1 MQNITKGIATLFRG
15 NPASTPTPPKDQK
28 AAGQLGS
35 HTATAI
41 GQGQVPASAVAP
53 SHQAV
58 TGSTSALKGGS
69 QPQSQ
74 PISQRAV
81 EQHHGSPSSARPSPM
96 TAEQLQATS
105 AGISARAQQLFG
117 YDVIITSPVQRDDQT
132 RQFEELLATQGAA
145 FSPEEHAARAKT
157 FEAAEKTLTKLEETS
172 SDSKNKA
179 ATARKGLDVDGT
191 LAKFAKKK
199 EESDSA
205 LKTSGRERERLIAE
219 LTDTVLADGLR
230 MNTDTQTLGTR
241 LGSVASRLVGG
252 SAGDLAAWSK
262 SVMEK
267 DFLQGEGGGGF
278 AFKAAEAMTDAVSM
292 ALWAREGGRSTQ
304 SADPMATAEA
314 MGRVRQDAEAI
325 VAGATPD
332 ALRARLWG

>member
-1 MQNITKGIATLFRG
+1 MQNISKGIATLFSG
-15 NPASTPTPPKDQK
+15 KPASTPTPPKDQK

-58 TGSTSALKGGS
+58 TGSTSALNGGS
-69 QPQSQ
+69 QPHSQ

-81 EQHHGSPSSARPSPM
+81 EQHHGSPSSARPAPM

-105 AGISARAQQLFG
+105 TGISERAKRLFG
-117 YDVIITSPVQRDDQT
+117 YEVLLTSSTLREGQT

-157 FEAAEKTLTKLEETS
+157 LEAADKTLAKLEKTS
-172 SDSKNKA
+172 SDSDNKA
-179 ATARKGLDVDGT
+179 TAARKGLDVDGT
-191 LAKFAKKK
+191 LTKFAKKK

-205 LKTSGRERERLIAE
+205 LKASGRERARLIAE
-219 LTDTVLADGLR
+219 LTDTVLADGIR
-230 MNTDTQTLGTR
+230 MATDKETLGTR
-241 LGSVASRLVGG
+241 LGLVARHLVGG

-267 DFLQGEGGGGF
+267 DFLQSEGF

-292 ALWAREGGRSTQ
+292 ALWAREGGRSAQ
-304 SADPMATAEA
+304 SADPTARAAA
-314 MGRVRQDAEAI
+314 MDRVRQDAEAI
-325 VAGATPD
+325 VVGATPD
-332 ALRARLWG
+332 ALRAKLWG